1 MSHIFFAG
9 QRGGVGPAW
18 ARDCLRPGAQRRRL
32 GADQDV
38 GDGLARAQ
46 AGRASVRGAGLE
58 RPWRPFSNQRG
69 RWGPSAV
76 LPHWG
81 VWFCGGKGPSSGGGG
96 KAASGSGGGG

>member
-46 AGRASVRGAGLE
+46 AGRASVRVAGLE

-69 RWGPSAV
+69 RWGPSAGA
-76 LPHWG
+76 PDWG
-81 VWFCGGKGPSSGGGG
+81 AGSLGGPSPSAGWAAPAAWGAGG
-96 KAASGSGGGG
+96 